1 MAAWR
6 ERERLDQETTAGVTS
21 ERREEMS
28 QLWSKRE
35 GARRSGFA
43 RLALAVLA
51 ACGLALS
58 AAACGDDDDGGGEEG
73 GPATLNVGV
82 IPIADVA
89 PLYLGIE
96 EGFFEEENLTI
107 EPQPAEGG
115 AAIVPA
121 VMAGENQIGFSNT
134 TSLITAASEGL
145 PLQIISQGVLGGA
158 EANEDSAWD
167 AVLVSEDSPIRSP
180 QDLEGRTIAVNTLR
194 NVGPLTINTA
204 LEQEGVD
211 YTKVEYTEVPFPD
224 MPAALDA
231 GRVDAIWAVEPFV
244 SAARGAGARTILFPY
259 EQTAPDYTVATY
271 FASSEYIEG
280 NEDVIDRFVRA
291 MNRSLDFAQQNPDAV
306 REIVTTYTEIPPE
319 AAESMTLPQWRA
331 DLNVETIEQTAQL
344 AEEYGFIE
352 SQPDLGELIREQ
364 E

>member
-1 MAAWR
+1 M
-6 ERERLDQETTAGVTS
+6 T
-21 ERREEMS
+21 
-28 QLWSKRE
+28 QLWSKRR
-35 GARRSGFA
+35 GVRRSGHA

-51 ACGLALS
+51 ACGSVLL
-58 AAACGDDDDGGGEEG
+58 AAACGDDDDSGGEEG
-73 GPATLNVGV
+73 APATLNVGV

-89 PLYLGIE
+89 PLYLGIDQ
-96 EGFFEEENLTI
+96 GFFEEENLTI
-107 EPQPAEGG
+107 EPKPAEGG
-115 AAIVPA
+115 AAIIPA
-121 VMAGENQIGFSNT
+121 VMADEDQIGFSNT

-145 PLQIISQGVLGGA
+145 PLQIISQGVLGGP
-158 EANEDSAWD
+158 EPSEDAAWD
-167 AVLVSEDSPIRSP
+167 AVLVSEDSSIQSP
-180 QDLEGRTIAVNTLR
+180 QDLEGKTIAVNTLR

-204 LEQEGVD
+204 LADEGVD

-271 FASSEYIEG
+271 FASREYIEG

-291 MNRSLDFAQQNPDAV
+291 MNKSLDYAQDNPDAV

-319 AAESMTLPQWRA
+319 AAEAIVLPQWRA
-331 DLNVETIEQTAQL
+331 DLNEPTIEQTAQL

-352 SQPDLGELIREQ
+352 SQPDLGELIRAQ